1 MVIRL
6 LLNHQA
12 FRSKA
17 TLCLIFIAYF
27 LSSGVLMTHNFD
39 DDICNQSNNEHFQS
53 VLGKALENPSRRR
66 LIQGGFG
73 LAALSTM
80 AMLPG
85 CASISAA
92 GRAKSAS
99 LGFGSIDKSVLD
111 SVILPPGYSYK
122 VLHAGGDP
130 LNRSVTAYSNQ
141 GTETDDWSARIGDQ
155 HDGMDIYYVDAAGK
169 YSDKDTGRAVLAVNH
184 ESSAEAHFLHPKGQ
198 TSNGV
203 SGRKFDQFGR
213 WDLGARP
220 ELEVLKEINLH
231 GVSVVELSKTASGW
245 SYKLDSPLNRRVTPQ
260 TPARITGPAAHMAD
274 IRAMMS
280 TRFDPSGATSRG
292 TLNNCGHGKT
302 PWGTF
307 LACEENWAMYF
318 QIPVGANAG
327 DAKTVASRRRY
338 GVSSAALTSANKTE
352 RSQGWHTVS
361 TSDNRF
367 TRWNI
372 ATAGNSAAEDFRNEP
387 NTFGYNFEIDPLAP
401 NSVPAK
407 RVAMGRFAHEA
418 AVCSLPKQGAP
429 LAFYMGDDSRND
441 YIYKFVSTANWDA
454 KDIGGGMAAGDKYL
468 SEGKLYVAKFNA
480 DGKGQWLELTITD
493 PRIANHTA
501 YRFANQADV
510 LINARHAADALGA
523 TPMDRPEWG
532 AVNYQ
537 NGEIYFALTNNN
549 ASNRTPTK
557 VNAANPRAYMDVDGK
572 KGAGNPNGHIIR
584 FKEDGQ
590 SATAMGFAWDIFVF
604 GAEEDAG
611 DANLSGLTAK
621 NAFSSPDGLW
631 FSKATG
637 ICWIQTDDGAMT
649 DETNCML
656 LAAVPGQVGDGGK
669 VTVNNAMTVS
679 GAQVSGKQ
687 ETFIGAALG
696 ETRLRRFLVSPKGG
710 EVTGIT
716 ETEDGKTL
724 FVNIQHP
731 GENTPAL
738 GNAAQYNL
746 ESTWPGNAGYGPV
759 GRPRSATLVITR
771 NDGGLIGV

>member
-1 MVIRL
+1 
-6 LLNHQA
+6 
-12 FRSKA
+12 
-17 TLCLIFIAYF
+17 
-27 LSSGVLMTHNFD
+27 MTHNFD

-111 SVILPPGYSYK
+111 SVILPPGYSFK

-130 LNRSVTAYSNQ
+130 LNRSATAYSNQ

-169 YSDKDTGRAVLAVNH
+169 YSDKDTGRAVLTVNH

-338 GVSSAALTSANKTE
+338 GVATAALTSAIKTE

-418 AVCSLPKQGAP
+418 AVCSLPKVGAP

-454 KDIGGGMAAGDKYL
+454 KDIGGGLAAGDKYL
-468 SEGKLYVAKFNA
+468 SEGKLFVAKFNEE
-480 DGKGQWLELTITD
+480 GKGQWLELSIAD
-493 PRIANHTA
+493 PRIANYTA

-510 LINARHAADALGA
+510 LINARHASDALGA

-537 NGEIYFALTNNN
+537 NGESLF
-549 ASNRTPTK
+549 
-557 VNAANPRAYMDVDGK
+557 RAD
-572 KGAGNPNGHIIR
+572 
-584 FKEDGQ
+584 Q
-590 SATAMGFAWDIFVF
+590 
-604 GAEEDAG
+604 
-611 DANLSGLTAK
+611 
-621 NAFSSPDGLW
+621 
-631 FSKATG
+631 
-637 ICWIQTDDGAMT
+637 
-649 DETNCML
+649 
-656 LAAVPGQVGDGGK
+656 
-669 VTVNNAMTVS
+669 
-679 GAQVSGKQ
+679 
-687 ETFIGAALG
+687 
-696 ETRLRRFLVSPKGG
+696 
-710 EVTGIT
+710 
-716 ETEDGKTL
+716 
-724 FVNIQHP
+724 
-731 GENTPAL
+731 
-738 GNAAQYNL
+738 
-746 ESTWPGNAGYGPV
+746 
-759 GRPRSATLVITR
+759 
-771 NDGGLIGV
+771 

>member
-1 MVIRL
+1 M
-6 LLNHQA
+6 
-12 FRSKA
+12 S
-17 TLCLIFIAYF
+17 
-27 LSSGVLMTHNFD
+27 HNFD
-39 DDICNQSNNEHFQS
+39 DDICNQSNNEHFQN
-53 VLGKALENPSRRR
+53 VLGKALENPARRR
-66 LIQGGFG
+66 LIRGGFG

-85 CASISAA
+85 CASMGQTGAA
-92 GRAKSAS
+92 KTTS
-99 LGFGSIDKSVLD
+99 LGFPSIDKSVLD
-111 SVILPPGYSYK
+111 NVILPPGYSYK

-130 LNRSVTAYSNQ
+130 LNRSVAAYSNQ

-155 HDGMDIYYVDAAGK
+155 HDGMDLYYIDAAGK

-184 ESSAEAHFLHPKGQ
+184 ESSAEAHYLHPKGQ

-203 SGRKFDQFGR
+203 AGLKFDQFGQ
-213 WDLGARP
+213 WNLGTRP

-245 SYKLDSPLNRRVTPQ
+245 SYKVDSPLNRRVTPQ
-260 TPARITGPAAHMAD
+260 TPVRISGPAAHMAD
-274 IRAMMS
+274 IRTMMS
-280 TRFDPSGATSRG
+280 TRYDPSGATSRG

-302 PWGTF
+302 PWGTY
-307 LACEENWAMYF
+307 LACEENWAMYY

-338 GVSSAALTSANKTE
+338 GVASAALTSANKTE

-361 TSDNRF
+361 ASDNRF
-367 TRWNI
+367 ARWNI
-372 ATAGNSAAEDFRNEP
+372 AAAGNSAAEDFRNEP
-387 NTFGYNFEIDPLAP
+387 NTFGYNLEIDPLAP

-429 LAFYMGDDSRND
+429 LAFYMGCDSRNE

-510 LINARHAADALGA
+510 LINTRHAADALGA

-532 AVNYQ
+532 AVNYK

-604 GAEEDAG
+604 GAEEDGG

-621 NAFSSPDGLW
+621 NSFSSPDGLW

-656 LAAVPGQVGDGGK
+656 LAALPGQVGDGGK
-669 VTVNNAMTVS
+669 VTVNNAMTVG
-679 GAQVSGKQ
+679 GAQVTGKQ

-696 ETRLRRFLVSPKGG
+696 ESRLRRFLVAPKGA
-710 EVTGIT
+710 EVTGMA

-738 GNAAQYNL
+738 GNASQYKL
-746 ESTWPGNAGYGPV
+746 ESSWPGNAGYGPV

>member
-1 MVIRL
+1 M
-6 LLNHQA
+6 
-12 FRSKA
+12 
-17 TLCLIFIAYF
+17 
-27 LSSGVLMTHNFD
+27 
-39 DDICNQSNNEHFQS
+39 
-53 VLGKALENPSRRR
+53 
-66 LIQGGFG
+66 
-73 LAALSTM
+73 
-80 AMLPG
+80 
-85 CASISAA
+85 
-92 GRAKSAS
+92 
-99 LGFGSIDKSVLD
+99 
-111 SVILPPGYSYK
+111 
-122 VLHAGGDP
+122 
-130 LNRSVTAYSNQ
+130 
-141 GTETDDWSARIGDQ
+141 
-155 HDGMDIYYVDAAGK
+155 
-169 YSDKDTGRAVLAVNH
+169 LAVNH
-184 ESSAEAHFLHPKGQ
+184 ESSAEAHYLHPKGQ

-203 SGRKFDQFGR
+203 SGRKFDQFGQ
-213 WDLGARP
+213 WDLGNRP

-274 IRAMMS
+274 IRTMMS
-280 TRFDPSGATSRG
+280 TRYDPSGATSRG
-292 TLNNCGHGKT
+292 TINNCGHGKT
-302 PWGTF
+302 PWGTY
-307 LACEENWAMYF
+307 LACEENWAMYW
-318 QIPVGANAG
+318 QLPVGSNPG
-327 DAKTVASRRRY
+327 DDKAVASRKRY
-338 GVSSAALTSANKTE
+338 GVASAALTSAIKTE

-361 TSDNRF
+361 ASDNRF
-367 TRWNI
+367 ARWNI
-372 ATAGNSAAEDFRNEP
+372 AAVGNSAAEDFRNEP
-387 NTFGYNFEIDPLAP
+387 NTFGFNLEIDPLAP

-418 AVCSLPKQGAP
+418 AVCGLPKQGAP

-441 YIYKFVSTANWDA
+441 YIYKFVSAANWDA

-480 DGKGQWLELTITD
+480 DGKGQWLELTIAD
-493 PRIANHTA
+493 PRIANYTA
-501 YRFANQADV
+501 YRIANQADV
-510 LINARHAADALGA
+510 LINARHASDALGA

-532 AVNYQ
+532 AVNNQ

-572 KGAGNPNGHIIR
+572 KSAGNPNGHIIR

-679 GAQVSGKQ
+679 GAQVTGKQ
-687 ETFIGAALG
+687 DTFIGAALG
-696 ETRLRRFLVSPKGG
+696 EARLRRFLVAPKGS

-738 GNAAQYNL
+738 GNAAQYTL
-746 ESTWPGNAGYGPV
+746 ESTWPGNVGYGPV